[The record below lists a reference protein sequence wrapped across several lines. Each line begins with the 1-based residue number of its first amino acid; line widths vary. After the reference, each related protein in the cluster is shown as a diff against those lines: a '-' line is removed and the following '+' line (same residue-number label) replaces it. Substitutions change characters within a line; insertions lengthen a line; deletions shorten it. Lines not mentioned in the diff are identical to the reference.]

1 MDTTSYLT
9 AAVATATIDS
19 RIREARASRLVAEAR
34 RTTDTRRPEACCRPA
49 RRAWLPRPAMGG
61 RGVIQLRPSRA
72 R

>member
-9 AAVATATIDS
+9 AAVATAKIDS
-19 RIREARASRLVAEAR
+19 RIREAKASRLVAEAR
-34 RTTDTRRPEACCRPA
+34 RSPDTRQPEACCPPIRSA
-49 RRAWLPRPAMGG
+49 RFPRPSMAG